1 MLPSW
6 LTQCVNFQRQDFLP
20 NFYLAWD
27 HTLQENKIILL
38 HCRFLKQLKPRG
50 KRPKRTNHEEFCL
63 LSRWGQ
69 NKENWIQHVPGNKS
83 GAPWLQ
89 SWNAGRMR
97 WKLSVLNCRLSWGMR
112 SRHRT
117 GNLARITCSTN
128 SSRNNPK
135 NQFHESISE
144 TGRRE
149 TSGRVCYESV
159 ERPEIQLI
167 CRLTTEGISDKRS
180 SDVSAMAVSWVDY
193 NSS

>member
-1 MLPSW
+1 MFLWNYLIML
-6 LTQCVNFQRQDFLP
+6 R
-20 NFYLAWD
+20 
-27 HTLQENKIILL
+27 EI
-38 HCRFLKQLKPRG
+38 LKPYTLLMFCSAYWNYDM
-50 KRPKRTNHEEFCL
+50 PKRTNHEEFCL

-112 SRHRT
+112 NRHRT

-159 ERPEIQLI
+159 EGPEIQLI
-167 CRLTTEGISDKRS
+167 RRPTTEGISDKRS
-180 SDVSAMAVSWVDY
+180 SDVSAMSVSWVDY